1 MEGNTNRPLIL
12 VTNDDGIASPGL
24 RAAVR
29 AALRL
34 GDVLVAAPSGQ
45 QTGAGRSMPGNGPLQ
60 IEPRDFILDGQR
72 LAAYAIPGTPA
83 QTVMYGALVLADR
96 PVDLVISGINY
107 GENLGVEITASG
119 TVGAALEAAAMGIPA
134 LAISRETHKRFHFN
148 PEEGMDFVAA
158 AHFAEVFGRMLLT
171 RRLPPDVDVLKVDVP
186 EGASAE
192 TPWRVT
198 RVSRQRYYYPVPPVN
213 PDLSKPVYVD
223 YEVRLDMETLEPDSD
238 IWALAV
244 DRVVAVAPI
253 SLDLSSR
260 VPLDE
265 VDRALRAPSIHRTP
279 GGNRTD
285 D

>member
-1 MEGNTNRPLIL
+1 MEAATSRPLIL
-12 VTNDDGIASPGL
+12 VTNDDGIVSPGL

-29 AALRL
+29 AAVRL
-34 GDVLVAAPSGQ
+34 GEVLIVAPSGQ

-60 IEPRDFILDGQR
+60 IEPRDFTLDGQR
-72 LAAYAIPGTPA
+72 LAAYAVPGTPA

-96 PVDLVISGINY
+96 PVDLVISGVNY
-107 GENLGVEITASG
+107 GENLGAEITASG

-158 AHFAEVFGRMLLT
+158 THFAEVFGRMLLT
-171 RRLPPDVDVLKVDVP
+171 RRLPPDVDALKVDVP
-186 EGASAE
+186 EGARAE

-198 RVSRQRYYYPVPPVN
+198 RVSRQRYYYPVPPAN
-213 PDLSKPVYVD
+213 PDLSRPVYVD

-260 VPLDE
+260 VSLAE
-265 VDRALRAPSIHRTP
+265 VERRLQAGESSV
-279 GGNRTD
+279 
-285 D
+285 

>member
-1 MEGNTNRPLIL
+1 MAHNTNRPLIL

-34 GDVLVAAPSGQ
+34 GEVLVAAPSGQ
-45 QTGAGRSMPGNGPLQ
+45 QTGAGRGTPGNGPLLL
-60 IEPRDFILDGQR
+60 EPAPLTVDGQPVR
-72 LAAYAIPGTPA
+72 AYAIPGAPA
-83 QTVMYGALVLADR
+83 QTVAYGALVLADR

-107 GENLGVEITASG
+107 GENLGVEITTSG

-148 PEEGMDFVAA
+148 PEEGMDFAA
-158 AHFAEVFGRMLLT
+158 AQHFAELFGRLLLA
-171 RRLPPDVDVLKVDVP
+171 RRMPADVDALKVDVP
-186 EGASAE
+186 EDASAD

-198 RVSRQRYYYPVPPVN
+198 RVSRQRYYYPVPPAN
-213 PDLSKPVYVD
+213 PDLSRPVYVD
-223 YEVRLDMETLEPDSD
+223 YEVQLYMDTLEPDSD

-244 DRVVAVAPI
+244 DHVVSVAPI

-260 VPLDE
+260 VALDE
-265 VDRALRAPSIHRTP
+265 VDRVLRAA
-279 GGNRTD
+279 GA
-285 D
+285 

>member
-1 MEGNTNRPLIL
+1 MAHSTNRPLIL

-34 GDVLVAAPSGQ
+34 GEVLVAAPSGQ
-45 QTGAGRSMPGNGPLQ
+45 QTGAGRSTPGNGPLLL
-60 IEPRDFILDGQR
+60 EPAPLVVDGQPIR
-72 LAAYAIPGTPA
+72 AYAIPGTPA

-107 GENLGVEITASG
+107 GENLGLEITTSG
-119 TVGAALEAAAMGIPA
+119 TVGAALEAGAMGIPA

-171 RRLPPDVDVLKVDVP
+171 RRLPPDVDALKVDVP
-186 EGASAE
+186 EGADAD

-198 RVSRQRYYYPVPPVN
+198 RVSRQRYYHPVPPVN

-223 YEVRLDMETLEPDSD
+223 YAVRLDMDTLERDSD
-238 IWALAV
+238 IWALAI
-244 DRVVAVAPI
+244 DRVVSVAPI

-260 VPLDE
+260 VALDE
-265 VDRALRAPSIHRTP
+265 VDRILRAPSTHRTL
-279 GGNRTD
+279 GGDRD
-285 D
+285 DD

>member
-45 QTGAGRSMPGNGPLQ
+45 QTGAGRSMPGTDGLLLQAVPLAV
-60 IEPRDFILDGQR
+60 DGQPIR
-72 LAAYAIPGTPA
+72 AYAIPGTPA

-158 AHFAEVFGRMLLT
+158 THFAEVFGRMLLT

-223 YEVRLDMETLEPDSD
+223 YKVRLDMETLERDSD
-238 IWALAV
+238 VWALAV

-253 SLDLSSR
+253 SLDLTSR

-265 VDRALRAPSIHRTP
+265 VDRALRAPRTHRTP

>member
-1 MEGNTNRPLIL
+1 MEDDKDRPLIL
-12 VTNDDGIASPGL
+12 VTNDDGILSPGL

-29 AALRL
+29 AAMRL
-34 GDVLVAAPSGQ
+34 GEVLVAAPASQ
-45 QTGAGRSMPGNGPLQ
+45 QTGAGRGTPYTKGLLL
-60 IEPRDFILDGQR
+60 EPVAMVVDGQPIR
-72 LAAYAIPGTPA
+72 AYAIPGSPA
-83 QTVMYGALVLADR
+83 QTVMYGALLLAER

-107 GENLGVEITASG
+107 GENLGVEITTSG

-158 AHFAEVFGRMLLT
+158 QHFAEVFGRLLLA
-171 RRLPPDVDVLKVDVP
+171 RKMPPDVDVLKVDVP
-186 EGASAE
+186 EDASAA

-198 RVSRQRYYYPVPPVN
+198 RVSRQRYYYPLPPAN

-223 YEVRLDMETLEPDSD
+223 YGVRLDMETLERDSD

-244 DRVVAVAPI
+244 DRVVSVAPI

-260 VPLDE
+260 VPLPTVE
-265 VDRALRAPSIHRTP
+265 AVLRGLYPNDKR
-279 GGNRTD
+279 
-285 D
+285 

>member
-1 MEGNTNRPLIL
+1 MKDHKHRPLVL
-12 VTNDDGIASPGL
+12 VTNDDGISSPGL

-29 AALRL
+29 AAMRL
-34 GDVLVAAPSGQ
+34 GEVLVAAPSGQ
-45 QTGAGRSMPGNGPLQ
+45 QTGAGRSTPGNGALLL
-60 IEPRDFILDGQR
+60 EPVSLVIGGEPVR
-72 LAAYAIPGTPA
+72 AYAIPGTPA

-107 GENLGVEITASG
+107 GENLGVEITTSG

-148 PEEGMDFVAA
+148 PEEGMDFAA
-158 AHFAEVFGRMLLT
+158 AQHFAEVFGQLLLE
-171 RRLPPDVDVLKVDVP
+171 RKMPPDVDALKVDVP

-198 RVSRQRYYYPVPPVN
+198 RVSRQRYYYPLPPAN

-223 YEVRLDMETLEPDSD
+223 YGVRLDMETLERDSD

-244 DRVVAVAPI
+244 DRVVSVAPI
-253 SLDLSSR
+253 SLDLTSR
-260 VPLDE
+260 VALAE
-265 VDRALRAPSIHRTP
+265 VDRALRGPVR
-279 GGNRTD
+279 
-285 D
+285 

>member
-1 MEGNTNRPLIL
+1 MADHNHRPLIL
-12 VTNDDGIASPGL
+12 VTNDDGIGSPGL

-29 AALRL
+29 AAMRL
-34 GDVLVAAPSGQ
+34 GEVLVAAPSGQ
-45 QTGAGRSMPGNGPLQ
+45 QTGAGRSTPGNDPLLL
-60 IEPRDFILDGQR
+60 EPVSLVVDGEPIR
-72 LAAYAIPGTPA
+72 AYAIPGTPA
-83 QTVMYGALVLADR
+83 QTVMYGALVLAER

-158 AHFAEVFGRMLLT
+158 QHFAEVLGRLLLE
-171 RRLPPDVDVLKVDVP
+171 RKMPPDVDALKVDVP

-192 TPWRVT
+192 TPWRIT
-198 RVSRQRYYYPVPPVN
+198 RVSRQRYYYPLPPAN

-223 YEVRLDMETLEPDSD
+223 YGVRLYMDTLERDSD

-244 DRVVAVAPI
+244 DRVVSVAPI
-253 SLDLSSR
+253 SLDLTSR
-260 VPLDE
+260 VPLGE
-265 VDRALRAPSIHRTP
+265 VERALRGPTQ
-279 GGNRTD
+279 
-285 D
+285 